1 MASAADNRR
10 YETQRNQR
18 KAMEAGMAHPR
29 SLARSIAKAVN
40 RASGQKES
48 SISKSWRKFAA
59 NLPRYGRKYLHPES
73 EQAVRRERAVKGV
86 WPWETGLQ
94 KSRLQQPLHGGLIP

>member
-48 SISKSWRKFAA
+48 SISKSWRKVAA
-59 NLPRYGRKYLHPES
+59 NLPRYGRKHLHPES
-73 EQAVRRERAVKGV
+73 EQAVRREHAVKGV
-86 WPWETGLQ
+86 
-94 KSRLQQPLHGGLIP
+94 